1 MRDSGGVAAIWMRQS
16 EYDLESARL
25 MMNEG
30 FYSQACFMSQQV
42 AEKTLKALAYYRG
55 DSDVRGHTLR
65 ALVSSLETSYPELS
79 RFHEMTETLE
89 SYYIP
94 TRYPDALPSGAPF
107 EVYLYEDAQE
117 ALKNAEQ
124 IFNFGRD
131 IIPI

>member
-1 MRDSGGVAAIWMRQS
+1 MI
-16 EYDLESARL
+16 
-25 MMNEG
+25 
-30 FYSQACFMSQQV
+30 
-42 AEKTLKALAYYRG
+42 
-55 DSDVRGHTLR
+55 
-65 ALVSSLETSYPELS
+65 
-79 RFHEMTETLE
+79 HEMTETLE

-124 IFNFGRD
+124 ISNFGRD